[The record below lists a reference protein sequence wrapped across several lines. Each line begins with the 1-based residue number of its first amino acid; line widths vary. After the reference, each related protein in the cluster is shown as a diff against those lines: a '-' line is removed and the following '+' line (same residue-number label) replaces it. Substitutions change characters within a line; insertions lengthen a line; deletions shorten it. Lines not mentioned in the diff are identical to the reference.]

1 MSGDSVMVQTLK
13 EKAQKAW
20 GQVTPE
26 QGLWITRGLL
36 AMGCGF
42 FCKIAQNTWPGIITA
57 ITGMA
62 TFGLA
67 CFCFIKVIAYTPK
80 KQALMMWIPP
90 FILGGFCNYAVVLA
104 NKGFMPSTCQ
114 DVADGFYI
122 PMEGAR
128 LTFLA
133 DWIWT
138 FVSPGDVL
146 MFLAFVG
153 IIATMLVKPR
163 KTLVEQ
169 Q

>member
-1 MSGDSVMVQTLK
+1 VEKLK

-26 QGLWITRGLL
+26 QWIWITRGLFV
-36 AMGCGF
+36 MGCTF
-42 FCKIAQNTWPGIITA
+42 FCKFAQHTWPGIGTTIIAMA
-57 ITGMA
+57 I
-62 TFGLA
+62 FGLA
-67 CFCFIKVIAYTPK
+67 CFCFIKVIACTPK
-80 KQALMMWIPP
+80 IQALIIWIPP
-90 FILGGFCNYAVVLA
+90 FILGGFLNYAVTLA

-133 DWIWT
+133 DWIFG

-146 MFLAFVG
+146 MILAFAG
-153 IIATMLVKPR
+153 IIATMVVKPR
-163 KTLVEQ
+163 TLVEQ
-169 Q
+169 QQ

>member
-1 MSGDSVMVQTLK
+1 MVETLK
-13 EKAQKAW
+13 QKAQKIW
-20 GQVTPE
+20 GQLTPD
-26 QGLWITRGLL
+26 QKQCL
-36 AMGCGF
+36 AKSLFYMGCAI
-42 FCKIAQNTWPGIITA
+42 FCKIAQHTWQGIGVT
-57 ITGMA
+57 
-62 TFGLA
+62 L
-67 CFCFIKVIAYTPK
+67 
-80 KQALMMWIPP
+80 
-90 FILGGFCNYAVVLA
+90 VVLIAFTVAMFYATRFLQSIPRFQGILKWLIPVFVGGILNLVVILA
-104 NKGFMPSTCQ
+104 NGGFMPSACEQ
-114 DVADGFYI
+114 AINGFYI

-146 MFLAFVG
+146 MFLAFAG